1 MCSLTIDTSLAS
13 VCLLFRPA
21 GFSLHVESMLAHRL
35 HNGHPPRKFPPR
47 HCRKRSNGRK
57 RTASRWPL
65 SSHGDQRS
73 AAENYSDYAVVNML
87 RPTFTRLAPKA
98 ALTVE
103 AARQSLAMHGLRW
116 LATTPATTTRITG
129 TLTCQK
135 SAMVMRPRNNWQM
148 QTLKVRC
155 MATMPEDEL
164 KKRMG
169 T

>member
-13 VCLLFRPA
+13 VWFLSTCTCRVYVFK
-21 GFSLHVESMLAHRL
+21 AHRL

-57 RTASRWPL
+57 QR
-65 SSHGDQRS
+65 QRS
-73 AAENYSDYAVVNML
+73 DAENYSDYAVVNML

-129 TLTCQK
+129 TRTCQK